1 MKYFFLI
8 WFVYLTLGNSIVG
21 KKASEQFFP
30 LIMDWLKKQEQKI
43 DQALAFSAITEIIQQ
58 TDEELLQI
66 NENSEF
72 VNSFQQQVFCQSNI
86 IKILKYCKV
95 KQDFEHDRI
104 GNIDKFIQD
113 ELKHNSNYFKIMIK
127 DKEKMIDQDNKEL
140 EKVKKSIKDHT
151 KMKDKL
157 NDILELIQEIDISL
171 QIGTAEKLYKI
182 LEIIESKA
190 VIGLFKQQSEEI
202 QLYLTHVDQLFKTKN
217 FQQDQF
223 EIINLISMI
232 KNILLDMKF
241 NIQLKM
247 QEDDMATLETIRFF
261 ENTKITHQIALD
273 YFKGESNQF
282 LGIIGNL
289 MKIWEQS
296 FDNQNEI
303 YKDNI
308 QFCQIIEKLSQEM
321 NKVDSLNSTPQ
332 FTKYSLKK
340 TEVQF
345 LKQQN

>member
-43 DQALAFSAITEIIQQ
+43 DQALAFRAITEIIQQ

-72 VNSFQQQVFCQSNI
+72 VKSFQQQ
-86 IKILKYCKV
+86 ILKYCKE

-104 GNIDKFIQD
+104 ENIEKFIQD

-157 NDILELIQEIDISL
+157 NDILELIQEIDISS

-247 QEDDMATLETIRFF
+247 EEDDMATLETIRFF

-273 YFKGESNQF
+273 YFKEESNQF
-282 LGIIGNL
+282 LGNL

-308 QFCQIIEKLSQEM
+308 QFCQIIEQLSQEM

-332 FTKYSLKK
+332 FKKYSLKK

-345 LKQQN
+345 LKQSN

>member
-8 WFVYLTLGNSIVG
+8 WFVYLTLGSSIVG
-21 KKASEQFFP
+21 KQASEQFFP
-30 LIMDWLKKQEQKI
+30 LIMDWFKKQGQKI
-43 DQALAFSAITEIIQQ
+43 DQALAFSALTQIIQL
-58 TDEELLQI
+58 TDEELLQ
-66 NENSEF
+66 NTENSEF
-72 VNSFQQQVFCQSNI
+72 IKTFQQQ
-86 IKILKYCKV
+86 ILKYCKE
-95 KQDFEHDRI
+95 KKDFEYDRI
-104 GNIDKFIQD
+104 ENIEQFIED

-151 KMKDKL
+151 KLQDKL
-157 NDILELIQEIDISL
+157 NDILELIQEIDIST
-171 QIGTAEKLYKI
+171 QIGTAEKLYKT

-202 QLYLTHVDQLFKTKN
+202 QLYLTHVDQLFKNKN
-217 FQQDQF
+217 FEQDQF

-247 QEDDMATLETIRFF
+247 QDDDMATFETMKFF

-273 YFKGESNQF
+273 YFKDESNQF
-282 LGIIGNL
+282 LGNL
-289 MKIWEQS
+289 MKIWEQT
-296 FDNQNEI
+296 FDTQNEI

-308 QFCQIIEKLSQEM
+308 QFCQIIEQLTQET
-321 NKVDSLNSTPQ
+321 NKIEDSLNSSPQ
-332 FTKYSLKK
+332 FKKYSLKK
-340 TEVQF
+340 TEIQF
-345 LKQQN
+345 LKHSN